1 MPSMKIVHFN
11 EPGDADVL
19 KLSSAEIPS
28 IADDE
33 VLIKVAAAGINRPD
47 IMQRKGHYPPP
58 PGASPVL
65 GLEVAGIITAVGNQV
80 TEFKV
85 DDAVCALVNGGGY
98 AEYVSAPAGQCLTV
112 PSGWSMLEA
121 ASLPETFFTV
131 WANVFDLGQLKEGE
145 TLLVHGGTSGIG
157 VAAIQ
162 MAIASGARVIT
173 TAGSDEKCAACSEL
187 GATLAINYKTE
198 DFEDAIK
205 EKFPDSGVDVIL
217 DMVAGDYIK
226 KNMSVASRD
235 ARIVMIAF
243 MGGHKTELSFLP
255 MLMKRLTLTA
265 STLRPQSAAEKARIA
280 TALKQHIWPHLESG
294 KIKPVIA
301 ANYNFNQASNAHA
314 LMESSA
320 HIGKIVLTI

>member
-1 MPSMKIVHFN
+1 MPDMKIVHFD

-19 KLSSAEIPS
+19 QLSTTDVPS
-28 IADDE
+28 IAANE
-33 VLIKVAAAGINRPD
+33 VLIKVATAGINRPD

-58 PGASPVL
+58 PGASPLL
-65 GLEVAGIITAVGNQV
+65 GLEVAGTITAIGAEVNNFEIND
-80 TEFKV
+80 T
-85 DDAVCALVNGGGY
+85 VCALVNGGGY
-98 AEYVSAPAGQCLTV
+98 AEYVSAPAGQCLPV
-112 PSGWSMLEA
+112 PKGWSMEEA

-162 MAIASGARVIT
+162 MAVASGARVIA
-173 TAGSDEKCAACSEL
+173 TAGSDEKCTACTNL
-187 GATLAINYKTE
+187 GATLAINYKTQ
-198 DFEDAIK
+198 DFEAVIK
-205 EKFPDSGVDVIL
+205 EKFAESGVDVIL

-226 KNMSVASRD
+226 KNMSVAARD

-243 MGGHKTELSFLP
+243 VGGHKTELSFLP

-265 STLRPQSAAEKARIA
+265 STLRPQTTAEKAQIA
-280 TALKQHIWPHLESG
+280 AQLKQHIWPYLESG

-301 ANYNFNQASNAHA
+301 ANYTLDQASEAHQ
-314 LMESSA
+314 LMESSS

>member
-1 MPSMKIVHFN
+1 MPSMKIVHFD

-19 KLSSAEIPS
+19 QPSTTDIPT
-28 IADDE
+28 INANE
-33 VLIKVAAAGINRPD
+33 VLIKVAAAGVNRPD

-58 PGASPVL
+58 PGASPLL
-65 GLEVAGIITAVGNQV
+65 GLEVAGTITAIGDEV
-80 TEFKV
+80 TGFKV
-85 DDAVCALVNGGGY
+85 NDTVCALVNGGGY
-98 AEYVSAPAGQCLTV
+98 AEYVSAPAGQCLPV
-112 PSGWSMLEA
+112 PAGWSMQEA

-131 WANVFDLGQLKEGE
+131 WTNVFDLGKLKEGE

-162 MAIASGARVIT
+162 MAVASGARVIT
-173 TAGSDEKCAACSEL
+173 TAGSDKKCAACIDL
-187 GATLAINYKTE
+187 GAVLAINYKTE
-198 DFEDAIK
+198 DFEAVIK
-205 EKFPDSGVDVIL
+205 EKLPQSGVDVIL
-217 DMVAGDYIK
+217 DMVGGDYIK
-226 KNMSVASRD
+226 KNMSVAARD

-265 STLRPQSAAEKARIA
+265 STLRPQSAAEKAKIA
-280 TALKQHIWPHLESG
+280 SQLKEQIWPHLESG

-301 ANYNFNQASNAHA
+301 AQYDFDQASEAHE